1 MCSFNSSQIF
11 DDREVDVDDVDSNSS
26 RGDYARLSML
36 VESVKRVVPTECCAP
51 WRGIKYQIS
60 TAANAPAD
68 NRRSHQGSQ
77 ACVRGNDSCDVQRD
91 IPGSSSRDGADHEVE
106 AATTTRYK
114 LGHMHKDKLLRAAS
128 NCIHSRNSRG
138 LWPRCSSLLM
148 WRNTHAS
155 SFSCS
160 I

>member
-77 ACVRGNDSCDVQRD
+77 A
-91 IPGSSSRDGADHEVE
+91 
-106 AATTTRYK
+106 
-114 LGHMHKDKLLRAAS
+114 
-128 NCIHSRNSRG
+128 
-138 LWPRCSSLLM
+138 
-148 WRNTHAS
+148 
-155 SFSCS
+155 
-160 I
+160 